1 MINFADIIIS
11 MKNQIPNSITI
22 LSLVLACLAIIL
34 TFEGEIAIAAY
45 LLIGSCVCDFLDG
58 FAARAL
64 KVNNPIGKEID
75 SLVDMIAFGVAPAM
89 LMYQI
94 TKIAQETQQIQ
105 LLIDFP
111 WIHYIVFVIPA
122 ISAIRLAKFNIDTR
136 QTTSFIGLA
145 VPAHA
150 AFYIFCSILFIYPE
164 LPQIINVSGIVTPII
179 SNPLI
184 MLTFCILLSIMLVVE
199 VPMFSLKF
207 KNLKWKDNAL
217 PFTFVFL
224 WFGMLILINIVA
236 MPMIIIFY
244 ILWSIVLNIKNK
256 SNSISV

>member
-1 MINFADIIIS
+1 MR
-11 MKNQIPNSITI
+11 NQIPNAITI
-22 LSLVLACLAIIL
+22 LSLLLSCLAIIL

-45 LLIGSCVCDFLDG
+45 LLIGSCICDFLDG

-94 TKIAQETQQIQ
+94 TKMAQETQQIQ

-122 ISAIRLAKFNIDTR
+122 LSAIRLAIFNIDTR

-150 AFYIFCSILFIYPE
+150 SFYIFCSLLFVYPD
-164 LPQIINVSGIVTPII
+164 LPKIINVSSLVTSIV

-184 MLTFCILLSIMLVVE
+184 MLASTILLSIMLVVE

-207 KNLKWKDNAL
+207 KNLKWKDNKL
-217 PFTFVFL
+217 PFTFVLL
-224 WFGMLILINIVA
+224 WLGMLLLMNIVA
-236 MPMIIIFY
+236 MPMIVLFY
-244 ILWSIVLNIKNK
+244 IIWSIFLNVKNNT
-256 SNSISV
+256 NSISV

>member
-1 MINFADIIIS
+1 MIKFVGLNRF

-34 TFEGEIAIAAY
+34 TFEGELAIAAY

-89 LMYQI
+89 LMYQV

-111 WIHYIVFVIPA
+111 WLHYIVFVIPA
-122 ISAIRLAKFNIDTR
+122 FSAIRLAKFNVDTR
-136 QTTSFIGLA
+136 QTSSFIGLA

-150 AFYIFCSILFIYPE
+150 SFYIFCTLLFIYPD
-164 LPQIINVSGIVTPII
+164 LPQIINVSEIITPIVSSPI
-179 SNPLI
+179 VLLI
-184 MLTFCILLSIMLVVE
+184 CSILLSIMLLAE

-207 KNLKWKDNAL
+207 KNLKWKDNKL
-217 PFTFVFL
+217 PFTFILL
-224 WFGMLILINIVA
+224 WFAMLIFMNIVA
-236 MPMIIIFY
+236 MPMIVIFY
-244 ILWSIVLNIKNK
+244 ILWSIILNLKNK
-256 SNSISV
+256 SNPISA